1 MLYSVQVSHKEK
13 SFEQD
18 WEAWKSFT
26 EVTPI
31 CIWKDEGRCHRRRKA
46 PQEGGIAHARVWRGG
61 KAWQPLCGQN
71 VEIEWQE
78 IGLFVRLEQAKSLK
92 RGFYP

>member
-1 MLYSVQVSHKEK
+1 MQRDRFYKRMLYSVQVSRKEK

-26 EVTPI
+26 EVTTI

-46 PQEGGIAHARVWRGG
+46 PQEGGIAVQGYGEVEKHGS
-61 KAWQPLCGQN
+61 LC
-71 VEIEWQE
+71 V
-78 IGLFVRLEQAKSLK
+78 VRM
-92 RGFYP
+92 